1 MLRIQPVGSQILSGV
16 QIAGH
21 SWNLWKGPNANW
33 QVLSSLV
40 RTARS
45 GTSMRISKNSSVCL
59 FILSF
64 ELIMGV
70 EELRHLDYLVKNQ
83 GVASTQVSN

>member
-1 MLRIQPVGSQILSGV
+1 
-16 QIAGH
+16 
-21 SWNLWKGPNANW
+21 
-33 QVLSSLV
+33 
-40 RTARS
+40 
-45 GTSMRISKNSSVCL
+45 MRISKNSSVCL